1 MMALAGIS
9 MFILL
14 IVCIAS
20 ICEYSYILDVD
31 DDDDFDLYR
40 PVRYEDDEDYD
51 DH

>member
-31 DDDDFDLYR
+31 DDDFDLYR
-40 PVRYEDDEDYD
+40 PTGYENDDEDYD